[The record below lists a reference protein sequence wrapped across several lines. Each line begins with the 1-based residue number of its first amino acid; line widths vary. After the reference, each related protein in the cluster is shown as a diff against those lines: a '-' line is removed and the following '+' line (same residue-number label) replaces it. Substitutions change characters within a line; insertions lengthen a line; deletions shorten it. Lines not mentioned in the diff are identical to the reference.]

1 MKTTLKPRMK
11 VSELIM
17 TERSSLRSASWSVS
31 TLAPEMREIYPGTN
45 GSTHG
50 DKNEMIPARKA
61 AIGKGRLCIDIYS
74 S

>member
-1 MKTTLKPRMK
+1 
-11 VSELIM
+11 
-17 TERSSLRSASWSVS
+17 
-31 TLAPEMREIYPGTN
+31 MREIYPGTN

-61 AIGKGRLCIDIYS
+61 AIGKGRLSIDIYS